1 MATLLAATDE
11 GIEESA
17 RRLREGRLVAF
28 PTETVYGLGAN
39 ALNERAVRD
48 IFAVKGRPLTD
59 PLIVHVGGL
68 EEALALVHVDG
79 IGRLA
84 FEALASAFWPGGLT
98 LIARAR
104 SHLPRC
110 LSAGTGSVGV
120 RVPSHPLAL
129 KLIRAARVP
138 VAAPSANRFGHVSPT
153 KAQHVISDLGHSP
166 IAVLDGDG
174 DAVETCKHGIESTVC
189 KVDAE
194 AGELLIYRRG
204 AIPEAD
210 IRRTLQE
217 AGLACLKITIVQK
230 HLPLIHP
237 EPNATAVGTGPN
249 ATGGAVKRKAG
260 ELSID
265 EADAH
270 TAADVGDSVG
280 AVRPRVSGPDLA
292 VSADQRKP
300 TQHQEEEE
308 VGAEAPGQ
316 LITHYAPDVPTFM
329 IRVVAPSDASSAA
342 SEPEAAPEVAEAD
355 RPAALEAL
363 RKTVVID
370 LGATLLGLK
379 GEALAYRDLAPNRD
393 TQTAARALFDTL
405 RWAEAVPEASRV
417 LIVHVESAAAPGDEY
432 AGSLA
437 DRAYRAASGRVMLL
451 AAGEGALPPLAVS
464 EEESR

>member
-1 MATLLAATDE
+1 MLPPLQ
-11 GIEESA
+11 
-17 RRLREGRLVAF
+17 
-28 PTETVYGLGAN
+28 VYGLGAN
-39 ALNERAVRD
+39 ALNEPAVRD

-68 EEALALVHVDG
+68 EEALALVHVEG
-79 IGRLA
+79 VGRQA

-129 KLIRAARVP
+129 KLIRTARVP

-153 KAQHVISDLGHSP
+153 RAQHVISDLGHSP

-174 DAVETCKHGIESTVC
+174 DAAETCKHGIESTVC

-204 AIPEAD
+204 AVPEAD
-210 IRRTLQE
+210 IRRSLQE
-217 AGLACLKITIVQK
+217 AGLAFLKVTVVQK
-230 HLPLIHP
+230 HLPLTHP
-237 EPNATAVGTGPN
+237 EPNATATATGPN
-249 ATGGAVKRKAG
+249 VAGGAVKRKAG
-260 ELSID
+260 EVSCD
-265 EADAH
+265 EADGDN
-270 TAADVGDSVG
+270 AAEGASG
-280 AVRPRVSGPDLA
+280 AVRPRVTGPELTVDGGEGKA
-292 VSADQRKP
+292 VQE
-300 TQHQEEEE
+300 QQEEEVEE

-316 LITHYAPDVPTFM
+316 LITHYAPDVATFM
-329 IRVVAPSDASSAA
+329 IRLVTPHEAEAASSEVQ
-342 SEPEAAPEVAEAD
+342 EPQKVPEAD

-379 GEALAYRDLAPNRD
+379 AEALAYRDLAPDRD

-405 RWAEAVPEASRV
+405 RWAEAVPEAARV
-417 LIVHVESAAAPGDEY
+417 LIVDVESAAAAGDEY

-451 AAGEGALPPLAVS
+451 AADEDALPPLAPPSS
-464 EEESR
+464 EEAR